1 MKTKSNTIIMKTLI
15 VLICTLF
22 FNNCEKQN
30 IDIDYQISIN
40 DTIDIEL
47 ESNWSTGY
55 SWYWV
60 NKDDVSIVDTL
71 KREYIE
77 NTDRRG
83 ATGVE
88 IWSFIGNRKGASTIT
103 LLYKRSNNDSEYE
116 NKKDFLI
123 EVK

>member
-1 MKTKSNTIIMKTLI
+1 MKKNINIMKTLI
-15 VLICTLF
+15 ILLCTLF

-30 IDIDYQISIN
+30 NDIDYQISMN
-40 DTIDIEL
+40 DTLDIEL
-47 ESNWSTGY
+47 ESNWATGY

-60 NKDDVSIVDTL
+60 NKVDVSVVDTL

-77 NTDRRG
+77 DTNRRG

-88 IWSFIGNRKGASTIT
+88 IWSFIGKKKGVCTIT

>member
-1 MKTKSNTIIMKTLI
+1 MKTKSNNIIMKILI
-15 VLICTLF
+15 ALICTLF
-22 FNNCEKQN
+22 LNNCEKQN
-30 IDIDYQISIN
+30 NNIDYQISIN

-60 NKDDVSIVDTL
+60 NKDDFSVVDTL

-83 ATGVE
+83 ATNVE
-88 IWSFIGNRKGASTIT
+88 IWSFIGKKKGASTIC